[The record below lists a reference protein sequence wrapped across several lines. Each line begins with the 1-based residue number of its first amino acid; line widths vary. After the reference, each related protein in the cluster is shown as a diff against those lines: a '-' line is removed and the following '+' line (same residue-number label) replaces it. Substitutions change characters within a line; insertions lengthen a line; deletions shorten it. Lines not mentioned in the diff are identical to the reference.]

1 MDHGGDCDSLPLLK
15 SYGPPGCNV
24 QLFVKMNVCASV
36 VLIGQFM
43 AEPSQEYF
51 VLQVHGLSY
60 FRLEHYV
67 PARVMEKL
75 DLSYIKEELPKLHST
90 YVGASEKETELEFL
104 KVSGQQL
111 ASFICDLRIPL
122 LEYGCMDFK

>member
-1 MDHGGDCDSLPLLK
+1 M
-15 SYGPPGCNV
+15 
-24 QLFVKMNVCASV
+24 
-36 VLIGQFM
+36 
-43 AEPSQEYF
+43 
-51 VLQVHGLSY
+51 SY

-104 KVSGQQL
+104 KVSGRQF
-111 ASFICDLRIPL
+111 ASLICDLGNSLRGIWVCGLQPKAQ
-122 LEYGCMDFK
+122 ENCSGSD

>member
-1 MDHGGDCDSLPLLK
+1 MEIAIPSSYSKCYNPLN
-15 SYGPPGCNV
+15 CNV
-24 QLFVKMNVCASV
+24 QLSVKMNVWASV
-36 VLIGQFM
+36 VLTGQYM
-43 AEPSQEYF
+43 EVPSQKCF

-104 KVSGQQL
+104 KVSWL
-111 ASFICDLRIPL
+111 PSSVA
-122 LEYGCMDFK
+122 

>member
-1 MDHGGDCDSLPLLK
+1 ME
-15 SYGPPGCNV
+15 V
-24 QLFVKMNVCASV
+24 
-36 VLIGQFM
+36 
-43 AEPSQEYF
+43 PSQKCF

-60 FRLEHYV
+60 FRVEHYV
-67 PARVMEKL
+67 PARVIEKL

-111 ASFICDLRIPL
+111 ASFICGLKIPFWNVGAWTSSESTVKQLRL
-122 LEYGCMDFK
+122 